1 MRALQ
6 PPSPIKA
13 GKERRGSSDA
23 AHSQSRSCLGPPP
36 LWSQPGKEKRTLET
50 PDLPLRG
57 MRKELQVT
65 TQGSSSRQGAPGDPE
80 DTMGLLPTGLPQNWA
95 SHFKGHLIPSLFFLS
110 PKQTKKRCS
119 PRLVG
124 LICKGLRLPPVPSA
138 TTTGGKREVKALKL
152 VFLKQQSSVR
162 LRGEGDRQT
171 WTLPRALPLHSRT
184 LPTSPPNQH
193 STIQPQGPSGRQ
205 YRFLDTRKMP
215 QHLQQSSPKPNAQCV
230 LSAAGTI

>member
-1 MRALQ
+1 
-6 PPSPIKA
+6 
-13 GKERRGSSDA
+13 
-23 AHSQSRSCLGPPP
+23 
-36 LWSQPGKEKRTLET
+36 
-50 PDLPLRG
+50 
-57 MRKELQVT
+57 
-65 TQGSSSRQGAPGDPE
+65 
-80 DTMGLLPTGLPQNWA
+80 MGLLPTGLPQNWD
-95 SHFKGHLIPSLFFLS
+95 SHFKGHLIPSPFFLS
-110 PKQTKKRCS
+110 PKQTNKKKRCS

-171 WTLPRALPLHSRT
+171 WTLPRALPLHPRT